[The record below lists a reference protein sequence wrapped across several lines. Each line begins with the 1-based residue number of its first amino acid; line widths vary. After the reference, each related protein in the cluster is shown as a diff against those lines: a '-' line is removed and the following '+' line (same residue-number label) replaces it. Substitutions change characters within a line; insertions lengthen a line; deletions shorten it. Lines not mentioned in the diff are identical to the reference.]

1 MSKVRDLIS
10 AEIDRLKA
18 LKQSAQVQIGQT
30 RVLLETQKAT
40 LDSINNDIDDFK
52 GAFKSLGGGD
62 HG

>member
-18 LKQSAQVQIGQT
+18 VKQSVQLQIDQT
-30 RVLLETQKAT
+30 RSLLETQKGT

-52 GAFKSLGGGD
+52 NAFRRLGGGEA
-62 HG
+62 